1 MRCAGL
7 IVCGGESRR
16 MGRPKALLP
25 FGPECMLQRVVRLL
39 GSVARPL
46 VVVAARGQELP
57 ELAEDIRVVRDRHA
71 GRGPLEGLAVGMAAL
86 AGEVEIAY
94 ATSCDVPLLVPA
106 VVQRLVELVE
116 GYDVVVPRTE
126 GFYHPLAAVYRTGV
140 LPEIEALLAADRLRP
155 VYLFERVRVREVAP
169 QELIDLDPTLATLRN
184 LNDPQDYQRALEEAG
199 LDG

>member
-1 MRCAGL
+1 
-7 IVCGGESRR
+7 
-16 MGRPKALLP
+16 MGRSKALLP

-169 QELIDLDPTLATLRN
+169 EELLDLDPTLATLRN
-184 LNDPQDYQRALEEAG
+184 LNYPQDYQRALEEAG